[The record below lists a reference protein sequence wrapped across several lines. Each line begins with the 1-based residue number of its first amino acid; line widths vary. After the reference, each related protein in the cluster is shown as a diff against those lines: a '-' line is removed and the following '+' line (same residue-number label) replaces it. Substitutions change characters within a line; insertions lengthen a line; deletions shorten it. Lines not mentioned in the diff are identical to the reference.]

1 MAIRYP
7 LGTKRPRRRG
17 LRSLIKGPAFQV
29 IAAFLVM
36 ILLLLCLAF
45 CDVALAER
53 AIICQL
59 RKPTLNEHAGNLALQ
74 GLSCTKHA
82 IPQNPPGERG
92 VVKWSSRCL
101 MSSIAS
107 LLGGTTP
114 GSGDLCLGQLMLNSQ
129 VQGGSARW
137 WIIGDG
143 AISSAIEW
151 ESQIWRYRI
160 SSLLRDA
167 A

>member
-7 LGTKRPRRRG
+7 LGTKRPRRRA

-53 AIICQL
+53 AIMSQ
-59 RKPTLNEHAGNLALQ
+59 AGEAGLHNL
-74 GLSCTKHA
+74 SSPKHA

-151 ESQIWRYRI
+151 ESQIWSYRI